1 MAEDENRN
9 ANGAGAGNGAATG
22 RILDRGVLAFAALA
36 AASGAAVYIIKG
48 AAVFS
53 RALDD
58 SFDLLLVVAPRVFAA
73 LLLAGFIQV
82 LISRDIVA
90 RWIGERSGLLGIVIA
105 TAAGALTP
113 GGPLTA
119 FPIAVALL
127 ASGAARGTL
136 VAYITAWAMLGVQRM
151 LVWEIPFMG
160 TDFALLRI
168 TCVAALP
175 VLAGV
180 VAQRIP
186 VDIRPP
192 PGAGG

>member
-9 ANGAGAGNGAATG
+9 ANGAGAATG
-22 RILDRGVLAFAALA
+22 RILDRGVVAFAALA
-36 AASGAAVYIIKG
+36 VASGAAVYVFKG
-48 AAVFS
+48 AAVFF

-82 LISRDIVA
+82 LISRDMVA
-90 RWIGERSGLLGIVIA
+90 RWIGERSGVGGIVIA
-105 TAAGALTP
+105 AAAGALTP

-119 FPIAVALL
+119 FPIAVALA

-151 LVWEIPFMG
+151 MVWEIPFMG
-160 TDFALLRI
+160 TDFALLRV

-175 VLAGV
+175 VLAGML
-180 VAQRIP
+180 AQRIP
-186 VDIRPP
+186 VDIKPP
-192 PGAGG
+192 PGAGD